1 MKKRKFLISLFSIAV
16 LLLIWQ
22 LASALTASQI
32 ILPSPLSVLSSL
44 CAVVSSDGFAADVAS
59 TVLRALRSFVLI
71 TVCGAALGIAAGRSS
86 DFETAMRVPV
96 TLLKAT
102 PVMSVILLAYIWF
115 RTGTV
120 PVFASFLMA
129 FPVMFVQT
137 VQGVRNLD
145 PGLEQMCSVYEIRRR
160 KKLFNFTLPALVP
173 CFITGSK
180 QCLAMI
186 WKVVIAA
193 EVLTIPNAGVG
204 RQLQLSQIR
213 LDTGSV
219 FAWTVIAVI
228 LTFAGDLLFD
238 FLLRKT
244 LSGRYGNAA

>member
-1 MKKRKFLISLFSIAV
+1 MKRRNLVISIISVAV
-16 LLLIWQ
+16 LLLLWY
-22 LASALTASQI
+22 LAALFTGSSI
-32 ILPSPLSVLSSL
+32 ILPSPVEVLSSL
-44 CAVVSSDGFAADVAS
+44 GRLFSSPAFFSDVSS

-71 TVCGAALGIAAGRSS
+71 TLCGAALGVAAGSNR

-137 VQGVRNLD
+137 LQGMHNLD
-145 PGLEQMCSVYEIRRR
+145 SGLVQMCSVYEIRGV
-160 KKLFNFTLPALVP
+160 KKLLNFTLPALVP
-173 CFITGSK
+173 SLITGAK

-186 WKVVIAA
+186 WKVVIAS
-193 EVLTIPNAGVG
+193 EVLTIPQSGVG
-204 RQLQLSQIR
+204 RGLQLAQIR
-213 LDTGSV
+213 LDTASV
-219 FAWTVIAVI
+219 FAWTVVAVI
-228 LTFAGDLLFD
+228 LTFAGDILFD
-238 FLLRKT
+238 LLLKKS
-244 LSGRYGNAA
+244 LSGRYGNAS

>member
-1 MKKRKFLISLFSIAV
+1 MKRRNLLISLVSVMV
-16 LLLIWQ
+16 LLLLWQ
-22 LASALTASQI
+22 LASAITGSQI
-32 ILPSPLSVLSSL
+32 ILPSPLAVLSSL
-44 CAVVSSDGFAADVAS
+44 GSLVSSPSFLTDVAS

-71 TVCGAALGIAAGRSS
+71 IICGAALGVAAGSNR

-129 FPVMFVQT
+129 FPIMFVQT
-137 VQGVRNLD
+137 VQGMHNLD
-145 PGLEQMCSVYEIRRR
+145 PDLVQMCSVYEIRGMKR
-160 KKLFNFTLPALVP
+160 LFNFTIPALVP
-173 CFITGSK
+173 SLITGAK

-186 WKVVIAA
+186 WKVVIAS
-193 EVLTIPNAGVG
+193 EVLTIPQTGVG
-204 RQLQLSQIR
+204 RGLQLAQIR

-219 FAWTVIAVI
+219 FAWTVVAVI
-228 LTFAGDLLFD
+228 LTFAGDILFD
-238 FLLRKT
+238 ILLKKT
-244 LSGRYGNAA
+244 LSGRYGNAS